1 MNTIHDT
8 SEQREE
14 CRQESPPTEKVS
26 PRLKIKVVKT
36 EGWTSDFKIALAL
49 FKAHQHLDINE
60 QINKEGHTIL
70 STKNQKLAN
79 PDTQP
84 VAPHECDW
92 MDNLTDYPDS
102 PFVNEASVGV
112 DNAEDCSKMSAEQ
125 LFGLFFM
132 DYLFSLIVGETN
144 RYASQCCQQEPKKGR
159 KHAEVTVP
167 ELKTWLSLLLM
178 MGLGVLI
185 SSSHEIAD
193 MVFAGVL
200 SHITLLQLSGV
211 QAYLL
216 RKEMNCGKC
225 RISWHNIN
233 KRFRTAYHPRRE

>member
-1 MNTIHDT
+1 M
-8 SEQREE
+8 
-14 CRQESPPTEKVS
+14 
-26 PRLKIKVVKT
+26 
-36 EGWTSDFKIALAL
+36 
-49 FKAHQHLDINE
+49 
-60 QINKEGHTIL
+60 
-70 STKNQKLAN
+70 AN

-178 MGLGVLI
+178 MGLVQKKGRLGEYWSTGFGITMPRNRFLQILRYLHLKIRPSVKSWLVVELI
-185 SSSHEIAD
+185 YV
-193 MVFAGVL
+193 M
-200 SHITLLQLSGV
+200 
-211 QAYLL
+211 
-216 RKEMNCGKC
+216 KN
-225 RISWHNIN
+225 
-233 KRFRTAYHPRRE
+233 